1 MTGTFLV
8 TLGASTGPGSIL
20 QCAAVTATINKKPI
34 AVVGD
39 LASHP
44 YGIDTLTQGIP
55 TILLNGKPVV
65 FSTAQTS
72 KGGTIAPNTSVKI
85 SSPKTSSGSVTNN
98 LSSQNILPPPLASYT
113 GIVHSARVESRL
125 RFQPAKNEKEL
136 KKQIAAQ
143 EDEAPVKCSEVSLT
157 SDFAW
162 KQLID
167 LAKSDGKWLFKF
179 RMADIFGKDV
189 SQEAVNKLHDACMD
203 ASLSNPPIEVCE
215 NTIYGLTAA
224 YHTKTNKIYV
234 SRYSIEAA
242 AVHNHARH
250 KLLVALVEE
259 FGHHI
264 DWLLRCHYTGSAT
277 PDSKG
282 DEGARFAYRGMCRVL
297 YLNFHELRDVPFAQ
311 AQTPEGTLNF
321 TWDIAAAH
329 DALETYTKERQY
341 GMDDHVRGYEGF
353 KVENL
358 ELRGG
363 FGHENIQRRAI
374 RESGIKSLQDSK
386 NIQYLYRGSWLKDYI
401 QLIAP
406 LFFDPATV
414 LKQHNNEILQ
424 GYYKKLAPNPV
435 QLKEFLNDIIRVLA
449 IKEFYPGASKEQITR
464 AEYYKNPTLWR
475 DIVDREKDGLIPGF
489 ANVTGVSLPC
499 DHCDN
504 PKGMVTS
511 QKLQTAGFNK
521 TITAEELGID
531 KSLGMK
537 HYIRNNAPKRQKENW
552 GTKCVYDHLTSS
564 LECIKSTH
572 NFENSIYTPMASNR
586 GYINSAHNSESSVYD
601 HITSNRGYI
610 NSTHNSENSAPAH
623 TFSQPELLNV
633 YQPTPPQLIKLGGV
647 LHTIQDFYAH
657 SNFAE
662 TYLVKTWFD
671 KVITWCAESD
681 RCRNYST
688 RQLDY
693 YQIDNN
699 MQFDETVLREMINK
713 YNLKGRKEKLFR
725 QDGSYFYKKA
735 LYTPIVTGTYDMED
749 LISTA
754 LILLSE
760 KNFPLEPELPA
771 RGMEPGVLSPNDL
784 LLLLFCRYFD
794 QLKDSNNHA
803 AEELLNL
810 FFDIRDKWI
819 ETKKLL
825 EKLPDF
831 IKEQIEWIDRKLI
844 ENLKQAIR
852 IYKNIVAHYLLIM
865 LARSV
870 KEYQITLKK
879 RLSDFG
885 SNATNGTDVI
895 NGIYSHGNNPS
906 HTMLAKD
913 DVFHPLN
920 QLAGEMA
927 IDSTALLLKA
937 LANGN
942 QENSLSQILVHPLC
956 TRNFDT
962 KTLVWAKSHP
972 VQLLRCCVC
981 SEVLEGIRMSINL
994 VNKTRLRL
1002 NKLSGSQ
1009 EAIGTNRAAKSS
1021 NSTDA
1026 MNRKNDLDA
1035 IGVSHKELK
1044 KDLITALTAYNSTGN
1059 YYRELDSQT
1068 FIDFLSL
1075 YYPKVKDS
1083 ESSREALKK
1092 IWQDEA
1098 AKAAGRT
1105 KTDLTKKFDFIEHAY
1120 NRAKQ
1125 FLQSS

>member
-1 MTGTFLV
+1 
-8 TLGASTGPGSIL
+8 SI
-20 QCAAVTATINKKPI
+20 
-34 AVVGD
+34 
-39 LASHP
+39 
-44 YGIDTLTQGIP
+44 
-55 TILLNGKPVV
+55 
-65 FSTAQTS
+65 
-72 KGGTIAPNTSVKI
+72 KI
-85 SSPKTSSGSVTNN
+85 SSSQPGSGMNTF
-98 LSSQNILPPPLASYT
+98 SSQSILPPPLASYT
-113 GIVHSARVESRL
+113 GIVHSARIESRL
-125 RFQPAKNEKEL
+125 RFQPTKKEKEL
-136 KKQIAAQ
+136 KKQIAVQ
-143 EDEAPVKCSEVSLT
+143 EDEAPVKSSEVNLRSN
-157 SDFAW
+157 FAW

-179 RMADIFGKDV
+179 RMAEIFGKDV
-189 SQEAVNKLHDACMD
+189 SQEAVNKLYDDCMD

-215 NTIYGLTAA
+215 NTIYGLMAA

-242 AVHNHARH
+242 ATHNHARH

-264 DWLLRCHYTGSAT
+264 DWLLRCHYAGSANH
-277 PDSKG
+277 DSKG

-297 YLNFHELRDVPFAQ
+297 YLNFHELRAVPFAQ
-311 AQTPEGTLNF
+311 AQTPDGIFNL

-401 QLIAP
+401 QLITP
-406 LFFDPATV
+406 LFFDPVVV
-414 LKQHNNEILQ
+414 LKQQNNETLQ
-424 GYYKKLAPNPV
+424 GYYKKLAPDPA
-435 QLKEFLNDIIRVLA
+435 QLKEFLNDIIRILA
-449 IKEFYPGASKEQITR
+449 IKEYFTGTSKEHVTR

-475 DIVDREKDGLIPGF
+475 DIVDHEKDGLIPGF
-489 ANVTGVSLPC
+489 ANGAGVSLPY

-521 TITAEELGID
+521 AITTEELEID

-537 HYIRNNAPKRQKENW
+537 HYIRSNASQKQKESW
-552 GTKCVYDHLTSS
+552 GTKCIYDYLTST
-564 LECIKSTH
+564 LEC
-572 NFENSIYTPMASNR
+572 
-586 GYINSAHNSESSVYD
+586 
-601 HITSNRGYI
+601 I
-610 NSTHNSENSAPAH
+610 NSTHNAESSVYNHITSTSGYGASPYKSVNPS
-623 TFSQPELLNV
+623 FGYMPSQPELLNV
-633 YQPTPPQLIKLGGV
+633 YKPTPPQLVKLGGV

-688 RQLDY
+688 RQLNY
-693 YQIDNN
+693 YQIDKN
-699 MQFDETVLREMINK
+699 MQFDETVLRKMINQ
-713 YNLKGRKEKLFR
+713 YNLKGKKERLFR

-754 LILLSE
+754 LIMLGE
-760 KNFPLEPELPA
+760 KKFPLEPQLPS
-771 RGMEPGVLSPNDL
+771 RGMEPGILSANDL

-794 QLKDSNNHA
+794 QLKDSGNHT

-852 IYKNIVAHYLLIM
+852 IYKNIAAHYLLIM

-870 KEYQITLKK
+870 KEYQMTLKK
-879 RLSDFG
+879 RLSAFG
-885 SNATNGTDVI
+885 TNPINDTDVI
-895 NGIYSHGNNPS
+895 NGIYGHGTNPS

-927 IDSTALLLKA
+927 VDATTILLKA
-937 LANGN
+937 LSDGN
-942 QENSLSQILVHPLC
+942 EENSLDRILVHPLC
-956 TRNFDT
+956 TRIFDT

-972 VQLLRCCVC
+972 VNLLRCCVC
-981 SEVLEGIRMSINL
+981 SESLEGIRMSLNL
-994 VNKTRLRL
+994 VNKARLRL
-1002 NKLSGSQ
+1002 NKLSGSHPV
-1009 EAIGTNRAAKSS
+1009 IGTNRAAKSS

-1026 MNRKNDLDA
+1026 MSQKNDLDT
-1035 IGVSHKELK
+1035 IGTSHKELK
-1044 KDLITALTAYNSTGN
+1044 KDLITALTSYNSAGN

-1068 FIDFLSL
+1068 FIEFLSL

-1083 ESSREALKK
+1083 GSSRQALKK

-1098 AKAAGRT
+1098 AKAAERT
-1105 KTDLTKKFDFIEHAY
+1105 KTDLSKKFDFIEHAY
-1120 NRAKQ
+1120 NQAKLH
-1125 FLQSS
+1125 LQST